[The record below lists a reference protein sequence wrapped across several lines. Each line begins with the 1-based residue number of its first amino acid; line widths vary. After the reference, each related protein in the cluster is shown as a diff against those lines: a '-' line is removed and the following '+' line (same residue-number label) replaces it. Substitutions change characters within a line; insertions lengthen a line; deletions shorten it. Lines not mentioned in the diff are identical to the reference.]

1 MVVVMPS
8 PQQQYPSSGSTAQP
22 TNVYTAGLPAPPRI
36 LIPPP
41 TLHPEV
47 RSFEHLRPHNHNG
60 GTPNVPRLDNS
71 NGDSDHMITPPGSL
85 MTQAT
90 LQDWRYE
97 SRREAQQILPHLWL
111 GPLSAA
117 RNTTFI
123 EEQNITL
130 LLAVRSSMTAKAKLL
145 ANQLPGIRYESIDV
159 SGNQELIAQFQHAT
173 DIIDEHYLQGLP
185 SHVRQALTLPLS
197 GGDLYAFQKRFPTEH
212 PGQPLPQGGR
222 TLLFCES
229 GNERSASVAAAYVM
243 QHLSGSAVQA
253 IQMVQSRRFCVCF
266 DDPMKWLLSSYEPIW
281 MARRQAA
288 RQNGTGYVGAGSSSG
303 QYGNTRGISLSR
315 GVNKRRLEDCEE
327 EQEDTGSHKAQCHA
341 PFSDG
346 DVEASEGDMEMT

>member
-1 MVVVMPS
+1 MS
-8 PQQQYPSSGSTAQP
+8 SSQQQYPSSGSTAQP

-41 TLHPEV
+41 TLHSEV
-47 RSFEHLRPHNHNG
+47 RNFEHLRLHNSNTGTLNG
-60 GTPNVPRLDNS
+60 SQFNN
-71 NGDSDHMITPPGSL
+71 NGDSDQSLDYMLTPPGSL
-85 MTQAT
+85 MTQTT
-90 LQDWRYE
+90 LQDWKYE

-117 RNTTFI
+117 KNTTFLAAK
-123 EEQNITL
+123 NITL

-145 ANQLPGIRYESIDV
+145 VNQLPGIRYESIDV
-159 SGNQELIAQFQHAT
+159 SGNQELIAQFQRAT

-185 SHVRQALTLPLS
+185 PRIRQALTPPLS
-197 GGDLYAFQKRFPTEH
+197 GRELYAFQKRYPAEN
-212 PGQPLPQGGR
+212 PGELLPQGGT

-243 QHLSGSAVQA
+243 QHLSRSAVQA
-253 IQMVQSRRFCVCF
+253 IQIVQSRRFCVCF

-288 RQNGTGYVGAGSSSG
+288 RQNGMVYAGAGHGSG
-303 QYGNTRGISLSR
+303 QYGSTRGISLSR
-315 GVNKRRLEDCEE
+315 GTNKRRLEEYEE
-327 EQEDTGSHKAQCHA
+327 EYEDASSHKAQSHA

-346 DVEASEGDMEMT
+346 DVDANEGDMEMT

>member
-1 MVVVMPS
+1 
-8 PQQQYPSSGSTAQP
+8 P

-47 RSFEHLRPHNHNG
+47 RNFEHLRPHNSNG
-60 GTPNVPRLDNS
+60 GTSNGPQLNSS
-71 NGDSDHMITPPGSL
+71 NGDSDHMITLPGSL
-85 MTQAT
+85 MTQTT

-117 RNTTFI
+117 RNTAFI
-123 EEQNITL
+123 EAQNITL

-145 ANQLPGIRYESIDV
+145 ANQLLGIRYESIDV

-185 SHVRQALTLPLS
+185 SHIR
-197 GGDLYAFQKRFPTEH
+197 QKRYSTEH
-212 PGQPLPQGGR
+212 PGHPLPQGGR

-243 QHLSGSAVQA
+243 QHLGGSAVQA

-288 RQNGTGYVGAGSSSG
+288 RQ
-303 QYGNTRGISLSR
+303 
-315 GVNKRRLEDCEE
+315 
-327 EQEDTGSHKAQCHA
+327 
-341 PFSDG
+341 
-346 DVEASEGDMEMT
+346 